1 MNIQWFPGHMAKT
14 KRLITENI
22 KLVDIVIELLDARI
36 PLSSRNPEIDQLV
49 SNKPRL
55 IVLNKSDIADP
66 HVNTQWKN
74 YFNGQGIKVI
84 FADSIKGKGLKEV
97 TSAARDA
104 VKEKLEHEKS
114 RGRVSRAVRV
124 MIVGIPN
131 VGKSTFINKLV
142 GKSVAVTG
150 DKPGVTRGKQW
161 IRINN
166 DLELLDTPGILWPKF
181 EDPET
186 GIKLASTGA
195 VKDEIIDSVELASKL
210 LEDLS
215 ELYPSK
221 LMERYKLEKVEG
233 SGIELLK
240 VIGKKRGAVISGGEI
255 DLNRAAT
262 IILDEF
268 RSARIGNLS
277 LERPSEPSVGSSK
290 DNADSSLQ

>member
-14 KRLITENI
+14 RRLITENI

-36 PLSSRNPEIDQLV
+36 PISSRNPEIDQLV

-66 HVNTQWKN
+66 QVNKQWKN
-74 YFNGQGIKVI
+74 YFNSQGIRVI

-97 TSAARDA
+97 TIAARDI
-104 VKEKLEHEKS
+104 VKEKLEYEKS
-114 RGRVSRAVRV
+114 RGRLSRAVRA

-150 DKPGVTRGKQW
+150 DKPGVTKGKQW
-161 IRINN
+161 FRISK

-181 EDPET
+181 EDPEI

-210 LEDLS
+210 LEYIS
-215 ELYPSK
+215 KLYPNK
-221 LMERYKLEKVEG
+221 VMERFKLEKVEG
-233 SGIELLK
+233 SGNELIKL
-240 VIGKKRGAVISGGEI
+240 IGKKRGAVISGSEI
-255 DLNRAAT
+255 DLYRTAK
-262 IILDEF
+262 IILGEF
-268 RSARIGNLS
+268 RDAKIGNIS
-277 LERPSEPSVGSSK
+277 LEGPESLSES
-290 DNADSSLQ
+290 